1 MKVGEVRSFIKLLNS
16 KVSENVDL
24 AFAIIQGPQ
33 ITSKQ
38 KKKFLEYTYMHHCR
52 HTRFSL
58 NDSLY
63 LRAVLLFPDE
73 LLNYEKRK
81 LKHEKRKFKIN
92 SNKTTKVKYS
102 G

>member
-1 MKVGEVRSFIKLLNS
+1 MKIGEIRSFIKLLNS

-38 KKKFLEYTYMHHCR
+38 KKKFLEYTYFHHCR
-52 HTRFSL
+52 YTRFSL
-58 NDSLY
+58 SDSLY

-73 LLNYEKRK
+73 LLKYQKNGP
-81 LKHEKRKFKIN
+81 KIN
-92 SNKTTKVKYS
+92 SNKSLKV
-102 G
+102 